1 MWNLTQLR
9 IRWLIGIGY
18 SFPIILL
25 IAATFLIQSSVQ
37 RAHQAVHEL
46 DAYNILEKEGDEVAF
61 QVEHLRIVT
70 RCYML
75 DPTPKILQELQ
86 WDLQKYQALSREYQ
100 TKIDNSAQQKIFSD
114 YMQQVDQEILFLQE
128 TLMPLINQGEITAA
142 RQIWHEQYYGEVQN
156 NIENLMK
163 QFRDTGEITYQARK
177 QEQDAAL
184 SRVAPLIWQV
194 SGVSVLVAIAT
205 GSVIITALIK
215 RLNAEAVII
224 ASSCSEMAATVTEQ
238 DRTASEQASS
248 VNETTISIEQLR
260 RSAEQSA
267 LQAESAALGARK
279 ILNLAIGDREH
290 SENGSNNGSY
300 NGSYNG
306 SDNGSDNGNGTAC
319 LQKTSEEIAVQV
331 QSLHEELNQIYRI
344 TNVVTE
350 LANQTNI
357 LALNAAVE
365 AVHAGD
371 QGKGFA
377 VLASEIRK
385 LADRSRESSQKINQL
400 IENLQKSANSTM
412 TVTQKGS
419 VAVEH
424 IVKEINDISINVQ
437 QIALNV
443 QEQASA
449 INQVTIAMNTI
460 NTGVQQTSSSISQTK
475 VGIEQL
481 DETAQHLKAL
491 V

>member
-1 MWNLTQLR
+1 
-9 IRWLIGIGY
+9 
-18 SFPIILL
+18 L

-37 RAHQAVHEL
+37 TAHQAVHKL
-46 DAYNILEKEGDEVAF
+46 DAYNMLEKEGDEVAF

-75 DPTPKILQELQ
+75 DPTPKILQELP
-86 WDLQKYQALSREYQ
+86 WDIQRYQTLSREYQ
-100 TKIDNSAQQKIFSD
+100 TKIDNSTQQRIFSD
-114 YMQQVDQEILFLQE
+114 YTKQVDQEILFLQE
-128 TLMPLINQGEITAA
+128 TLMPLINQGQIAAA

-177 QEQDAAL
+177 QEQDAEL
-184 SRVAPLIWQV
+184 KKVVPLIWQM

-205 GSVIITALIK
+205 GCFIINALIK
-215 RLNAEAVII
+215 RLNEEAVTI
-224 ASSCSEMAATVTEQ
+224 ASSCSQMAATVTEQ

-260 RSAEQSA
+260 RSAEQAA
-267 LQAESAALGARK
+267 LQAESAAMGARK

-290 SENGSNNGSY
+290 SN
-300 NGSYNG
+300 
-306 SDNGSDNGNGTAC
+306 NGSDNGNGTGC

-331 QSLHEELNQIYRI
+331 QSLDEELNQIYRI

-365 AVHAGD
+365 AVHAGNE
-371 QGKGFA
+371 GKGFA
-377 VLASEIRK
+377 VLASEIRQ
-385 LADRSRESSQKINQL
+385 LADRSRASSEKINQL
-400 IENLQKSANSTM
+400 IENLQKSANY
-412 TVTQKGS
+412 TVIITQKGT

-424 IVKEINDISINVQ
+424 IVKEINDISTNVQ
-437 QIALNV
+437 KIAVNV

-460 NTGVQQTSSSISQTK
+460 NTGVQETSSSISQTK
-475 VGIEQL
+475 IGIEQL
-481 DETAQHLKAL
+481 NQTAQNLKAL

>member
-1 MWNLTQLR
+1 MWNLIKVR
-9 IRWLIGIGY
+9 VRWLIALGY
-18 SFPIILL
+18 SFPIVLSIVS
-25 IAATFLIQSSVQ
+25 ACLIQSSVQ
-37 RAHQAVHEL
+37 TAHRSVHEM
-46 DAYNILEKEGDEVAF
+46 DAYNMVEKEGDEVAF
-61 QVEHLRIVT
+61 SVEHLRVVI

-75 DPTPKILQELQ
+75 DPRPQILQELQ
-86 WDLQKYQALSREYQ
+86 SDIQRYRNLSQAYQEKL
-100 TKIDNSAQQKIFSD
+100 DNPARQKIFND
-114 YMQQVDQEILFLQE
+114 YINLVDEEIIFVQEQ
-128 TLMPLINQGEITAA
+128 LMPLINQGGIAA
-142 RQIWHEQYYGEVQN
+142 AQQKWHQQYSGTIQN
-156 NIENLMK
+156 DIENLME
-163 QFRDTGEITYQARK
+163 QFRDTGEITYQAK
-177 QEQDAAL
+177 KLEQDAAL

-194 SGVSVLVAIAT
+194 TGVSVLVAIAT
-205 GSVIITALIK
+205 GYVIISALIK
-215 RLNAEAVII
+215 RLNEEAVTI
-224 ASSCSEMAATVTEQ
+224 ASSCSQIAQTVTEQ

-260 RSAEQSA
+260 RSAEESA
-267 LQAESAALGARK
+267 QQAESAAASARQ

-290 SENGSNNGSY
+290 SDNGSNNGS
-300 NGSYNG
+300 NNASN
-306 SDNGSDNGNGTAC
+306 NGNGTAC
-319 LQKTSEEIAVQV
+319 LQKTSAEIAQQV
-331 QSLHEELNQIYRI
+331 QSLGEELNQIYRI

-371 QGKGFA
+371 EGKGFA

-400 IENLQKSANSTM
+400 IEHLQTSANSTV

-419 VAVEH
+419 VAVETM
-424 IVKEINDISINVQ
+424 VTAINDISMNVQ
-437 QIALNV
+437 QISLNV

-449 INQVTIAMNTI
+449 MNQVMVEMNTI

-481 DETAQHLKAL
+481 DRTAQNLKTL